1 MQPIGQKI
9 RSLRTT
15 KRVTQ
20 QALAE
25 ALGVD
30 ARSVSK
36 WEKEVSVP
44 DITLLPL
51 IARYFGISMD
61 ELFGYRVDALSEK
74 QRMIRLMAD
83 RGMLRFGTFHLQSG
97 RLSPYYVS
105 SLQTCAASDLAKLG
119 AFYAR
124 AVWEYT
130 PHAEMLVVR
139 SEAELPL
146 AVACGMLLY
155 ERYGVETDILTVER
169 AVRRVEGRHA
179 VLLCDTLT
187 SGQTLRHTL
196 TLLRGQGE
204 LDALDVIVSVDRAER
219 GGHPALSARSE
230 IEREMDVSI
239 RPLVGVAD
247 IVAAIECGV
256 IAGDADAMR
265 AYIAQYGEVTL

>member
-97 RLSPYYVS
+97 RLSP
-105 SLQTCAASDLAKLG
+105 
-119 AFYAR
+119 
-124 AVWEYT
+124 
-130 PHAEMLVVR
+130 
-139 SEAELPL
+139 
-146 AVACGMLLY
+146 
-155 ERYGVETDILTVER
+155 
-169 AVRRVEGRHA
+169 
-179 VLLCDTLT
+179 
-187 SGQTLRHTL
+187 
-196 TLLRGQGE
+196 
-204 LDALDVIVSVDRAER
+204 
-219 GGHPALSARSE
+219 
-230 IEREMDVSI
+230 
-239 RPLVGVAD
+239 
-247 IVAAIECGV
+247 
-256 IAGDADAMR
+256 
-265 AYIAQYGEVTL
+265 